1 MNMKK
6 LKLIK
11 YGLICLIAIMII
23 GVLFLLNKSYA
34 FFNYTKESNKINT
47 ASASGIDA
55 KIISGE
61 NNLEIN
67 NSYPIYDSEGMLK
80 DAFVFNLTNAGNLTL
95 TYTVKVLNDTDKQEG
110 SVIPD
115 NFIKYSYS
123 LDGVNYTT
131 PTTLSLTNNIIV
143 SNNLI
148 KGSSDTIYLK
158 IWLSSEADNSV
169 SGKSYSG
176 KVIVSATK

>member
-1 MNMKK
+1 MKK

-67 NSYPIYDSEGMLK
+67 NSNK
-80 DAFVFNLTNAGNLTL
+80 ANL
-95 TYTVKVLNDTDKQEG
+95 
-110 SVIPD
+110 
-115 NFIKYSYS
+115 
-123 LDGVNYTT
+123 
-131 PTTLSLTNNIIV
+131 IV
-143 SNNLI
+143 SI
-148 KGSSDTIYLK
+148 IFC
-158 IWLSSEADNSV
+158 
-169 SGKSYSG
+169 
-176 KVIVSATK
+176 IVVYFTSL